1 MPKPWLYLFIFLTA
15 SVILV
20 FFASFSLAD
29 SRLHV
34 VFCNVGQGDAAL
46 IYRGQTQILIDGG
59 PDSSVLSCLSKH
71 MPFWDREIEV
81 VTMTHPQDDHY
92 GGLVDVVRRYKVG
105 LFLAPP
111 VDNDTQG
118 FKTLKREVEDRKI
131 SEAWSGRAG
140 LRVMNPKTGDVLRN
154 GLIRIETIWPERE
167 WLANSVSKGDE
178 GYGGN
183 GGREGGVLGAA
194 TPKVD
199 LNEFSVVQKVSFG
212 DFDALFTGDIEPPAE
227 DLMAQNLTGGVE
239 ILKVPHHGSKN
250 GLDKILLDAAMPKL
264 AVISVGK
271 KNRYGHPHKEALK
284 LLEEGSIR
292 VLRTDLDGEV
302 EVVTDGKKWGLWGR

>member
-1 MPKPWLYLFIFLTA
+1 MPKPWRYLFIFLTA

-20 FFASFSLAD
+20 FLASFSLAD

-46 IYRGQTQILIDGG
+46 ISRGQTQILIDGG

-92 GGLVDVVRRYKVG
+92 GGLIDVMRRYKVG

-111 VDNDTQG
+111 LDNDTQG
-118 FKTLKREVEDRKI
+118 FKTLKREVENRKI
-131 SEAWSGRAG
+131 
-140 LRVMNPKTGDVLRN
+140 RVMNPKTGDVLRN
-154 GLIRIETIWPERE
+154 GLIKIDTIWPEKE
-167 WLANSVSKGDE
+167 WLADNL
-178 GYGGN
+178 GGN
-183 GGREGGVLGAA
+183 PPAGGGGVLGAA
-194 TPKVD
+194 TSKVD
-199 LNEFSVVQKVSFG
+199 LNEFSIIQKVSFG
-212 DFDALFTGDIEPPAE
+212 DFNALFTGDIEPPAE
-227 DLMAQNLTGGVE
+227 DLMAQYLKGRVE
-239 ILKVPHHGSKN
+239 VLKVPHHGSKN
-250 GLDKILLDAAMPKL
+250 GLDKVLLDAAKPKL

-284 LLEEGSIR
+284 LLGKMGGIR

-302 EVVTDGKKWGLWGR
+302 EIVTDGKKWGVK

>member
-1 MPKPWLYLFIFLTA
+1 MPKPWLYLFVFLTA

-20 FFASFSLAD
+20 FLASFSLAD
-29 SRLHV
+29 SRLHI

-46 IYRGQTQILIDGG
+46 IYRGQTQVLIDGG

-92 GGLVDVVRRYKVG
+92 GGLVDVVRRYKVE

-111 VDNDTQG
+111 ADNNTQG
-118 FKTLKREVEDRKI
+118 FKTLKREVEDRRI
-131 SEAWSGRAG
+131 
-140 LRVMNPKTGDVLRN
+140 RVMNPKTGDILRN
-154 GLIRIETIWPERE
+154 GLIQIETIWPSGE
-167 WLANSVSKGDE
+167 WLALNTESRIENLPAPLRLARLGES
-178 GYGGN
+178 
-183 GGREGGVLGAA
+183 RILGAA
-194 TPKVD
+194 TAKAD
-199 LNEFSVVQKVSFG
+199 LNEFSIIQKVSFG

-239 ILKVPHHGSKN
+239 VLKVPHHGSKN
-250 GLDKILLDAAMPKL
+250 GLDKALLDAAMPKL

-284 LLEEGSIR
+284 LLEEGGMR

-302 EVVTDGKKWGLWGR
+302 EIVTDGKRWGVK

>member
-1 MPKPWLYLFIFLTA
+1 MPKPWLYLFIFLSA
-15 SVILV
+15 SVILI

-46 IYRGQTQILIDGG
+46 IYRGNVQILIDGG

-111 VDNDTQG
+111 VDNNTQG

-131 SEAWSGRAG
+131 
-140 LRVMNPKTGDVLRN
+140 RVMNPKTGDVLRN

-167 WLANSVSKGDE
+167 WLAENLGEGDKGDA
-178 GYGGN
+178 GN
-183 GGREGGVLGAA
+183 GGRRGVLGAA

-199 LNEFSVVQKVSFG
+199 LNEFSIVQKVSFG
-212 DFDALFTGDIEPPAE
+212 DFDALFTGDIEPPVTDVVAG
-227 DLMAQNLTGGVE
+227 DLPAFAGGYGEVKGAVE
-239 ILKVPHHGSKN
+239 VLKVPHHGSKN
-250 GLDKILLDAAMPKL
+250 GLTKGLLEATRPKL

-271 KNRYGHPHKEALK
+271 KNRYGHPHKETLGAIRDI
-284 LLEEGSIR
+284 GDIR
-292 VLRTDLDGEV
+292 VLRTDLDGEI
-302 EVVTDGKKWGLWGR
+302 EVVTDRKKWWVK

>member
-1 MPKPWLYLFIFLTA
+1 MPKPWLYLFVFLAA

-20 FFASFSLAD
+20 FLASFSLAD

-34 VFCNVGQGDAAL
+34 VFCDVGQGDAAL

-118 FKTLKREVEDRKI
+118 FKTLKREVGKRMVK
-131 SEAWSGRAG
+131 
-140 LRVMNPKTGDVLRN
+140 VMNPKTGDVLRN
-154 GLIRIETIWPERE
+154 RLIEIDTIWPERE
-167 WLANSVSKGDE
+167 WLTDNL
-178 GYGGN
+178 GGN
-183 GGREGGVLGAA
+183 PPAGGGGVLGAA
-194 TPKVD
+194 TSKVD
-199 LNEFSVVQKVSFG
+199 LNEFSIIQNVSFG
-212 DFDALFTGDIEPPAE
+212 DFNALFTGDIEPPAE
-227 DLMAQNLTGGVE
+227 DLMAQNLKGGVE
-239 ILKVPHHGSKN
+239 VLKVPHHGSKN
-250 GLDKILLDAAMPKL
+250 GLDKTLLDAAKPKL

-271 KNRYGHPHKEALK
+271 KNRYGHPHKETLK
-284 LLEEGSIR
+284 LLGEMGGMR

-302 EVVTDGKKWGLWGR
+302 EIITDGKKWGVKK